1 MPGRAIIPY
10 TCSRCATALLRREAR
25 SSFGA
30 YTNSRWNRHY
40 SNAANT
46 QNPEDDNKPSKKD
59 ADSATPKPGDMSRR
73 LEEATEEALLTG
85 GRAGR
90 RAVEDAGFS
99 EELKERLFAKVKDAE
114 FRSEYA
120 SAFAEAE
127 MPSSAG
133 PVSRFAAASQPWTG
147 EESTEDAVLRMLNDA
162 HKPLSR
168 DLRGKPKLP
177 DLQPVDFRLRREAAA
192 SPGQRAASAREKAGA
207 YTDLGLSENALDEK
221 QKEARRR
228 EFRERF
234 RPEARAVP
242 NTLTGLASLANE
254 RIENAIARGQFKNIP
269 RGKGIER
276 DKRADNPFVDTTE
289 YIMNKM
295 IQRQDLVPPWIE
307 KQQELL
313 KTAHTFR
320 TRLRN
325 DWKRHAARIIASKG
339 GSLQD
344 QMRKARRYALA
355 EEAHNP
361 RKRNVEQISIPTSS
375 TEDPVMAKIHQQL
388 EAELVAE
395 SRMEDSGL
403 SAQPQDGPPET
414 ETTAA
419 TPGSSSSSSQ
429 DLSPHEPQQ
438 PQQEPLSLPFRDP
451 DWLEAEKSY
460 MELAISNLNTIT
472 RSYNLMAPELAKKP
486 YFNLERELNNCYAD
500 VAPQIAEAIKDRAA
514 RPSASPLGT
523 SGKESKTILDRF
535 GRGGHTAKVYESK
548 APHYGLR
555 EMWRDLFKR
564 DDKR

>member
-1 MPGRAIIPY
+1 MPGKATVPY
-10 TCSRCATALLRREAR
+10 TCSRCAVALLRQEAR
-25 SSFGA
+25 CSIGG
-30 YTNSRWNRHY
+30 NPRNRWNRH
-40 SNAANT
+40 SSSAANAHK
-46 QNPEDDNKPSKKD
+46 PDEDAKPSGKD
-59 ADSATPKPGDMSRR
+59 ADSTKPEPGPMSRR

-99 EELKERLFAKVKDAE
+99 EELKERLFARVKDAE

-127 MPSSAG
+127 MPSAAG
-133 PVSRFAAASQPWTG
+133 SGSRFAAASPAWTG

-162 HKPLSR
+162 HKPLS
-168 DLRGKPKLP
+168 L
-177 DLQPVDFRLRREAAA
+177 DFRLRREAKS
-192 SPGQRAASAREKAGA
+192 SPGQRAASAREKASA
-207 YTDLGLSENALDEK
+207 YTGLGLSENALNEK
-221 QKEARRR
+221 DKEARRR

-254 RIENAIARGQFKNIP
+254 RIESAIARGQFKNIP
-269 RGKGIER
+269 RGKGVER
-276 DKRADNPFVDTTE
+276 DNRADNPFVDTTE

-339 GSLQD
+339 GSLED

-355 EEAHNP
+355 EEVHNP
-361 RKRNVEQISIPTSS
+361 RKRNVDQISVPTNS
-375 TEDPVMAKIHQQL
+375 TEDPVMVKIHQQL
-388 EAELVAE
+388 EAELAADSQMEHPVVAAQAPQAPSE
-395 SRMEDSGL
+395 SM
-403 SAQPQDGPPET
+403 T
-414 ETTAA
+414 TTASQN
-419 TPGSSSSSSQ
+419 PSSSPQIPSSN
-429 DLSPHEPQQ
+429 EPRQQ
-438 PQQEPLSLPFRDP
+438 LDPLPPPFRDP
-451 DWLEAEKSY
+451 DWLEVEKSY
-460 MELAISNLNTIT
+460 MELAVSNLNTIT

-500 VAPQIAEAIKDRAA
+500 IAPQLAEAIKDRAA
-514 RPSASPLGT
+514 LPSASTLGT
-523 SGKESKTILDRF
+523 LGKQSKSILDRF
-535 GRGGHTAKVYESK
+535 GREGHTAEVYESK

-564 DDKR
+564 DDKRRS